1 MNRINLTADELVARL
16 LELSKTEN
24 VCLLDSCGVG
34 HLGSHLLL
42 AGIRPVESS
51 SISNDSAEKTLEF
64 LDSTLTNENF
74 ASIFSL
80 SYDFGQK
87 LQGICSREK
96 EISQLEEPDLFLAAY
111 SVLLIH
117 DYVTG
122 ETKLSGDKA
131 QFAEIADLVFD
142 SEPTQHPNILE
153 QSKISSNF
161 SRREYMKIVQQIQE
175 YIRDGETYQTNLT
188 QQFRAVLPEAM
199 TPQRIFEV
207 LRKSHPAA
215 FSAFLTREKGDTVV
229 SISPERLASI
239 AGNKISASPIKGTKH
254 RGTTPKLDRAL
265 EQELIQSEKDKAEN
279 TMIVDLLRNDLGRIC
294 EFGSVKVEKLYEL
307 EVHASL
313 FHLVSTISG
322 ELKKNVT
329 YSEVIKAIFPS
340 GSITG
345 CPKIRT
351 MGIIDKL
358 ENANRGLS
366 MGAIGYCGFDKR
378 FDLNVAIRTMVIRK
392 NEAVFNVGG
401 GIVID
406 SDPESEYLESLLKA
420 KALLGA
426 INADLDS
433 TQKAI

>member
-1 MNRINLTADELVARL
+1 MNLSADELVARL

-34 HLGSHLLL
+34 NLGSHLLL
-42 AGIRPVESS
+42 AGIRPVEIF
-51 SISNDSAEKTLEF
+51 SISNDSADKTLEF
-64 LDSTLTNENF
+64 LDSKLTNENF

-87 LQGICSREK
+87 LHGICSREK
-96 EISQLEEPDLFLAAY
+96 EISKLEEPDLFLAAF
-111 SVLLIH
+111 SVIIAH
-117 DYVTG
+117 DYNSG
-122 ETKLSGDKA
+122 ETKLSGDKTR
-131 QFAEIADLVFD
+131 FAEITDLVFET
-142 SEPTQHPNILE
+142 EPIRHPNIIGP
-153 QSKISSNF
+153 SKISSNF
-161 SRREYMKIVQQIQE
+161 SRREYIKIVKQIQE

-188 QQFRAVLPEAM
+188 QQFRAVLPDEM
-199 TPQRIFEV
+199 TPQNIFDV

-215 FSAFLTREKGDTVV
+215 FSAFLARAKGDAVV
-229 SISPERLASI
+229 SISPERLATI
-239 AGNKISASPIKGTKH
+239 TGNKISASPIKGTKH
-254 RGTTPKLDRAL
+254 RGTTPKQDQGF
-265 EQELIQSEKDKAEN
+265 ETELIQSEKDKAEN

-294 EFGSVKVEKLYEL
+294 DFGSVEVEKLCEV

-322 ELKKNVT
+322 ELKKDVT
-329 YSEVIKAIFPS
+329 YSEVIKAIFPC

-351 MGIIDKL
+351 MEIIDQL

-366 MGAIGYCGFDKR
+366 MGAIGYCGFDNR
-378 FDLNVAIRTMVIRK
+378 FDLNVAIRTMVVRE

-420 KALLGA
+420 KALFIA
-426 INADLDS
+426 INADIER
-433 TQKAI
+433 T